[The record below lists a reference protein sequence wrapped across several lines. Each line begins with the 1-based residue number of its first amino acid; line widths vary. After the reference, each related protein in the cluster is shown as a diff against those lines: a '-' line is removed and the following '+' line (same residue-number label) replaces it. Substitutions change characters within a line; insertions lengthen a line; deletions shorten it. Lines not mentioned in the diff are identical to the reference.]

1 MRNLESSPLME
12 GLAQALSRAERSLT
26 GRLADALEQQGCSV
40 EQWRIL
46 VLLADGDG
54 HPMSEIAEFALV
66 PAPSLTRLV
75 DRMATDG
82 LVHRTVDARDRRRV
96 LVHLTRQGRALHR
109 CATALVEQQGH
120 ALLADAGQADLR
132 RLQELLEAFAG
143 RIR

>member
-26 GRLADALEQQGCSV
+26 GRLADALEQQG
-40 EQWRIL
+40 
-46 VLLADGDG
+46 
-54 HPMSEIAEFALV
+54 
-66 PAPSLTRLV
+66 
-75 DRMATDG
+75 
-82 LVHRTVDARDRRRV
+82 
-96 LVHLTRQGRALHR
+96 
-109 CATALVEQQGH
+109 H